1 MTDYEILEKIGEYE
15 VLGNYIEYEAL
26 GKDDD
31 DDKISRIMTK
41 KGRGS
46 SERHGPDKVD
56 KMTKSEAKE
65 DISKTIKWG
74 TSKKSKKE
82 D

>member
-31 DDKISRIMTK
+31 DDKISRDTK
-41 KGRGS
+41 ISDCKGETAKGVITQS
-46 SERHGPDKVD
+46 
-56 KMTKSEAKE
+56 KSNSAP
-65 DISKTIKWG
+65 SGRTM
-74 TSKKSKKE
+74 TSKIFAKKK
-82 D
+82 DKNDD